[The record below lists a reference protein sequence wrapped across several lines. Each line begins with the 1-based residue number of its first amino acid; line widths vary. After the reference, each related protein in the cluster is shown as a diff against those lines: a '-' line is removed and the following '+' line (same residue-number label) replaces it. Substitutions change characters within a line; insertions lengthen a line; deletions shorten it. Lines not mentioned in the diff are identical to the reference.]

1 MSERFFVETPIAAET
16 AQLTGP
22 EVQHLAKVMRA
33 KVGDEVTLF
42 DGSGAE
48 FRAQIER
55 LGRSEAELRI
65 LERREVDRELPR
77 ELTLAVALPKGDRQQ
92 FLVEKLTELG
102 ATRLVPLV
110 TRRGVAQPVDSALA
124 RLRRRAIEASKQC
137 GRNRLLEIAPA
148 ENWGDFVTTRESAA
162 RLVAHPTPGE
172 TKSAAAR
179 LAELPADRPLVVAVG
194 PEGGFSDDEI
204 AAALAHGWQPLA
216 LGPRIL
222 RVETAAIAVAALV
235 AGQ

>member
-1 MSERFFVETPIAAET
+1 MVRWAPSWKSVQSRPLLKSRGTLAPGSFMSERFFVETPIAAET

-110 TRRGVAQPVDSALA
+110 TRRGV
-124 RLRRRAIEASKQC
+124 
-137 GRNRLLEIAPA
+137 
-148 ENWGDFVTTRESAA
+148 
-162 RLVAHPTPGE
+162 
-172 TKSAAAR
+172 
-179 LAELPADRPLVVAVG
+179 
-194 PEGGFSDDEI
+194 
-204 AAALAHGWQPLA
+204 
-216 LGPRIL
+216 
-222 RVETAAIAVAALV
+222 
-235 AGQ
+235 